1 MFWPCHAGGLAH
13 VFSATVPLAA
23 RISNVSPSI
32 AQSCL
37 DAITNSPLAQS
48 LYDTGQTFISDA
60 ASL

>member
-48 LYDTGQTFISDA
+48 LYDTG
-60 ASL
+60 